1 MRMILMSPYKP
12 AHEENRMKNE
22 GNVEVA
28 RKLFYEK
35 PNQNLIFLLRNR
47 FEWMNQYI
55 DPDRGVGIEVGCGQG
70 FGKEVIR
77 AKSYLLTD
85 FNDYEWLDVK
95 NVDALNTPFDD
106 NSFDFVIASNTIHHF
121 PSPAQFLEE
130 VKRILKPGGFLLI
143 QDVNCS
149 LLMRM
154 MLHLM
159 RIEGY
164 SFDVDIFDKDAIV
177 TDPEDLWSGNNAV
190 PNLLFDDRD
199 RFHQN
204 VPDFKILKSS
214 FSECFV
220 YLASG
225 GVTAKT
231 VYIPLPHFV
240 LNTLKA
246 IDDVLTSLF
255 PQIFAL
261 QRQVVLQFNPKPSA
275 IRHQDSSKT

>member
-1 MRMILMSPYKP
+1 MLLKDSFKP
-12 AHEENRMKNE
+12 LHEENRMKNE
-22 GNVEVA
+22 GGVEFA

-35 PNQNLIFLLRNR
+35 PNKNLIFLLRNR
-47 FEWMNQYI
+47 FMWMNEYI
-55 DPDRGVGIEVGCGQG
+55 DPETGIGAEVGCGQG

-85 FNDYEWLDVK
+85 FNEYGWLDVK

-106 NSFDFVIASNTIHHF
+106 NSFDFLIASNMIHHL
-121 PSPAQFLEE
+121 PSPAQFLQEAR
-130 VKRILKPGGFLLI
+130 RILKPGGFLLI

-149 LLMRM
+149 LLMRI

-164 SFDVDIFDKDAIV
+164 SYEVDIFDPSAIA
-177 TDPEDLWSGNNAV
+177 TDPDDLWSGNNAI
-190 PNLLFDDRD
+190 PNLLFDDLD
-199 RFHQN
+199 CFHQET
-204 VPDFKILKSS
+204 PYFKVVKTS
-214 FSECFV
+214 FSECLT

-231 VYIPLPHFV
+231 FSIPLPYFA
-240 LNTLKA
+240 LNFLQLIDNLLTKA
-246 IDDVLTSLF
+246 L

-261 QRQVVLQFNPKPSA
+261 QRQVVLQL
-275 IRHQDSSKT
+275 ID